1 MNLVLQSSRLE
12 LQPCTGADIDLLL
25 KHWTEPLVRRYLFD
39 GRIIEREIVA
49 GFVASSAA
57 SFQRS
62 GYGLWVI
69 SGTDGEFKGV
79 CGLCDAVEKRD
90 LVFSIA
96 PPYWGRGLATEGAR
110 CVLQYAFDTL
120 GLQQIMSTV
129 DKPNTE
135 SVRVLEKLGMSLLEE
150 QLIDGNPILYYCLAA
165 GEYHTPHAGIA
176 SLPSPHGRQ

>member
-1 MNLVLQSSRLE
+1 MNRVLQSLRLE
-12 LQPCTGADIDLLL
+12 LRPCTGADVDLLL

-49 GFVASSAA
+49 GFVASSSA
-57 SFQRS
+57 SFQRY
-62 GYGLWVI
+62 GYGLWVL
-69 SGTDGEFKGV
+69 SGTDGEFNGV
-79 CGLCDAVEKRD
+79 CGLCDALEKRD

-96 PPYWGRGLATEGAR
+96 PPYWGRGLATESTR

-120 GLQQIMSTV
+120 GLQQIMATV

-150 QLIDGNPILYYCLAA
+150 RLIDRNPILYYSLAS
-165 GEYHTPHAGIA
+165 GHYRIPHADVA
-176 SLPSPHGRQ
+176 SLPTPYGGQ